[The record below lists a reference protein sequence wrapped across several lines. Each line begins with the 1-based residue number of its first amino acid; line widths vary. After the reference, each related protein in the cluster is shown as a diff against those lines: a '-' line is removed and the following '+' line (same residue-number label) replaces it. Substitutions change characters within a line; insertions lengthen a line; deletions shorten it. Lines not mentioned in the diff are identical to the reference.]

1 MKCTFTQNITYVT
14 QGYTRDSAFTYLGGV
29 VTQAEFE
36 EYDRVVSQIYLST
49 VAQGTF
55 SFSSFDSTSL
65 YSIASLC
72 PALGGKAVY
81 KARSLYAL
89 LNDSLYFDDDSLCV
103 SQSVMFRQSNP
114 TANVNLAI
122 DFAKVYPNPTSN
134 IVFIEFKDMPES
146 RVIFKLRDNMG
157 RLIEHKVLNN
167 QINTINLIESITN
180 SGLYLYELIDDKTG
194 RRQTGKISFIK

>member
-1 MKCTFTQNITYVT
+1 MGQTRKNSSGEMKSNFTQGNFSFNL
-14 QGYTRDSAFTYLGGV
+14 QDSA
-29 VTQAEFE
+29 
-36 EYDRVVSQIYLST
+36 SIYN
-49 VAQGTF
+49 
-55 SFSSFDSTSL
+55 
-65 YSIASLC
+65 IASLC

-114 TANVNLAI
+114 TATVNQAI

-146 RVIFKLRDNMG
+146 QVIFKLRDNMG

-167 QINTINLIESITN
+167 QINTINLMESITN
-180 SGLYLYELIDDKTG
+180 SGLYLYELIDVRNG
-194 RRQTGKISFIK
+194 RRQAGKLSFIK